1 MTNEKLNI
9 TRCNFLSMKRVYIE
23 KLNFYI
29 QREGY
34 ILKRRMALLTIMA
47 AVLTFSLFIGPAQAE
62 PGTEAT
68 DSTVKPQLD
77 STVLKKVKAALE
89 DVAKGNEMNPVFTL
103 PMNNSNDIQIDGE
116 LSQPAAK
123 FSVYYDKKKQRVDG
137 ATIFYHIQDKD
148 LVLEPA
154 VLKKVNAF
162 IAKFDDK
169 KNPLTFD
176 ALWRVKSPYQDNEPR
191 NYWVFWGNDQSLII
205 DLDKENKISASQSYS
220 STQIDKKLLNK
231 AANTINQ
238 LSSEGKINITLITR
252 EKNEIDGS
260 YFWYFADRYEN
271 HYVKI
276 DGITNQVT
284 EVVDTINIDWTSDND
299 FAKSFAK
306 PKYTQKQAI
315 SAASST
321 VKSIFNINLAGY
333 KVTVKMN
340 EYTFKRDKQPT
351 IVGKINKKGGF
362 YCFSLIP

>member
-1 MTNEKLNI
+1 M
-9 TRCNFLSMKRVYIE
+9 
-23 KLNFYI
+23 
-29 QREGY
+29 
-34 ILKRRMALLTIMA
+34 KRRMALLTVMA
-47 AVLTFSLFIGPAQAE
+47 ALLTFSLLSGPAQAE
-62 PGTEAT
+62 PRTEAT
-68 DSTVKPQLD
+68 DSTVNPQLD

-89 DVAKGNEMNPVFTL
+89 DVAKGNEMKSDFTVS
-103 PMNNSNDIQIDGE
+103 MNNSDSIQIDGE

-123 FSVYYDKKKQRVDG
+123 FSVYYDKKKQRVDR

-148 LVLEPA
+148 LVLEPD

-176 ALWRVKSPYQDNEPR
+176 TLWRVKSPYQDNDPR
-191 NYWVFWGNDQSLII
+191 NYWVFWGKDQSLTI

-231 AANTINQ
+231 AANAINQ
-238 LSSEGKINITLITR
+238 LSSEGKINIALMTR
-252 EKNEIDGS
+252 VRNEIDGS
-260 YFWYFADRYEN
+260 YFWYFADRYE
-271 HYVKI
+271 HYCVKI
-276 DGITNQVT
+276 DGITNQVS
-284 EVVDTINIDWTSDND
+284 EINTINTDWTSDND

-340 EYTFKRDKQPT
+340 EYTFKREKQPT

-362 YCFSLIP
+362 YCLSLIP